1 MSIKI
6 AVQMDPIQR
15 LNIKGDSTF
24 ALLLE
29 AQKRGHQLA
38 YYTPDRLALL
48 NGRVFAHVESLSVRD
63 KAGDHF
69 TLDKPRRTEL
79 TEFDVVLLRQDPP
92 FDLAYVTTTHVL
104 ERIHPKTLVV
114 NDPAHVRNAPEKLF
128 VTEFP
133 ELMPPTLISRDPAEI
148 RRFRKEHGDIII
160 KPLYGNGG
168 AGVFRLAGADENLG
182 ALLEIFETAYRN

>member
-1 MSIKI
+1 MPRVSITVAYI
-6 AVQMDPIQR
+6 RPLMR
-15 LNIKGDSTF
+15 STF
-24 ALLLE
+24 DLLLE

-48 NGRVFAHVESLSVRD
+48 NGHVFAHVESLGVRD

-92 FDLAYVTTTHVL
+92 FDLAYVTTTHLL

-114 NDPAHVRNAPEKLF
+114 N
-128 VTEFP
+128 
-133 ELMPPTLISRDPAEI
+133 
-148 RRFRKEHGDIII
+148 
-160 KPLYGNGG
+160 
-168 AGVFRLAGADENLG
+168 
-182 ALLEIFETAYRN
+182 